1 MLAADPFGRY
11 FSKHLYFSEDRM
23 NRTLFV
29 ASLASLFLSQPA
41 LAEEINE
48 GFKKVNEY
56 VQQKNYP
63 MAMEDVG

>member
-1 MLAADPFGRY
+1 
-11 FSKHLYFSEDRM
+11 M
-23 NRTLFV
+23 NRTLFA

-63 MAMEDVG
+63 MAMENVG